1 MPLKKQ
7 IVYPIFL
14 ECCNFTNDGF
24 WKYIFEDL
32 AYGKPPYGC
41 SMNKGFIYCNYK
53 GKEFSYKIEET
64 KDANVIF
71 DDLYNLFTNKL
82 KVLSKLDKQDLLSEF
97 EREENS
103 SEYGRDMTWKSIKK
117 KSIKDMIIQ
126 KYVISEKKRRN
137 LSIEQARKLLSLI
150 FINLSFGII
159 SSEDIHYEKGKILYI
174 EGIEFNNNNEVLYHL
189 NVENLNG
196 LNLHPVEYEKKIMS
210 ENWPK
215 YLAALKKQAY

>member
-14 ECCNFTNDGF
+14 ECCNYTNDGF
-24 WKYIFEDL
+24 WKYVFEDL

-53 GKEFSYKIEET
+53 GREFSYKIEI
-64 KDANVIF
+64 KDAEVIF
-71 DDLYNLFTNKL
+71 DELYNLFTNKL
-82 KVLSKLDKQDLLSEF
+82 KVLSKIDKKYLLSEF
-97 EREENS
+97 EKEEN
-103 SEYGRDMTWKSIKK
+103 GLGTIKDMSWKSIKK

-126 KYVISEKKRRN
+126 EYVISEKNKRG

-159 SSEDIHYEKGKILYI
+159 SSEDIHYENGKILAI
-174 EGIEFNNNNEVLYHL
+174 DNIEFRNNEALYHL
-189 NVENLNG
+189 DTENLNC
-196 LNLHPVEYEKKIMS
+196 LNLHPAAYEKKMMS
-210 ENWPK
+210 DNWPK
-215 YLAALKKQAY
+215 YLAVLKKQAC